1 MSNNL
6 FSKIDEVLKKA
17 PENRHSY
24 YQLKHFIIGKEP
36 TVQAKMWQ
44 CLKELQVRKET
55 IDNLIVEIADL
66 HDDVALIEIE
76 IEKEN
81 VTKSKTFKDKYTKEL
96 AIKEMDIK
104 IRKLVRRADRINKNI
119 TKLGEKLEFSIQEA
133 RFFLQAFEALEKVEP
148 LKDYDDHDAQKEL
161 WEARISE
168 EINLRI
174 LLKQGLT
181 TDLVKTALTLPE
193 DSVVKVEVE
202 KMIQNFMSHKMIQNK
217 EVNDT
222 KQVIKRE

>member
-6 FSKIDEVLKKA
+6 FAKMDEVLKKA

-44 CLKELQVRKET
+44 CLKELQTRKET

-66 HDDVALIEIE
+66 HDDVALIDVE

-96 AIKEMDIK
+96 AVKEMDIR
-104 IRKLVRRADRINKNI
+104 IRKLKRSADRINRNI

-161 WEARISE
+161 WEARIAE

-202 KMIQNFMSHKMIQNK
+202 KMIQNFMSQKMIQNK

-222 KQVIKRE
+222 KQIIKRE